1 MAVTSFK
8 TAQCHA
14 TRPML
19 LQEKRS
25 AYAPT
30 EEEPVRYDGIYRIA
44 RCWRKAGMQKFLVC
58 RYLFVRCDNAPA
70 PWSTEGNALL
80 LSIP

>member
-1 MAVTSFK
+1 MHV
-8 TAQCHA
+8 
-14 TRPML
+14 
-19 LQEKRS
+19 QEKRS

-58 RYLFVRCDNAPA
+58 RYLFVRCDNEPA
-70 PWSTEGNALL
+70 PWSTEGLPL
-80 LSIP
+80 TPCHRYLVPSLRRPFL

>member
-1 MAVTSFK
+1 MTNCFDAV
-8 TAQCHA
+8 
-14 TRPML
+14 

-44 RCWRKAGMQKFLVC
+44 HCWRKPGAQKFLVC
-58 RYLFVRCDNAPA
+58 RYLFIRCDNEPA
-70 PWSTEGNALL
+70 PWSSEGVITYALYDL
-80 LSIP
+80 LRKS